1 MRILIAEDEKKIAD
15 FIRRGLKEEGYA
27 ADLAASGPKALE
39 LATENDYD
47 LLLLDR
53 IYRPHELANAERPED
68 FEKRRSELEFV

>member
-1 MRILIAEDEKKIAD
+1 MRHIAFDT
-15 FIRRGLKEEGYA
+15 RQGMC
-27 ADLAASGPKALE
+27 
-39 LATENDYD
+39 YD